1 MIFNQSNRDDISRYY
16 RKTYVKFP
24 ETGEKL
30 HFIREI
36 AQHAVL
42 GSDEDGNDFELFLSD
57 EFPYEVDYVLPKKG
71 YFQHGKAAHLLFRV
85 PAKQYQRGLSEG
97 NTKVH
102 RINRAGEIS
111 EQPLTFDLL
120 KAYVQKQAYPSFEIA
135 MANKEGMFSVALSQ
149 RFALAAAAR
158 TLFVDG
164 YACAV
169 VKPKEKVVE
178 CRFPIL
184 RPEIEEIVKQS
195 SYKVA

>member
-16 RKTYVKFP
+16 RQTYVKFP

-36 AQHAVL
+36 ARHAVL

-71 YFQHGKAAHLLFRV
+71 YFQHGKSAHLLFRV

-111 EQPLTFDLL
+111 EQPLNFDLL
-120 KAYVQKQAYPSFEIA
+120 KAYVQKQAYPSFETA

-149 RFALAAAAR
+149 RFALAASAR
-158 TLFVDG
+158 VIFLDG
-164 YACAV
+164 QMCATV
-169 VKPKEKVVE
+169 RPKDKVVE
-178 CRFPIL
+178 CHFPIL
-184 RPEIEEIVKQS
+184 RPELEEIVKQS
-195 SYKVA
+195 SYKVV